1 MKENKMTKRMVRTLI
16 DSIETHGSVNYLL
29 EKLNGLV
36 AHSEGKLDYE
46 IYSTTDEYGDRYSYF
61 DVYGYKEES
70 DEVYQK
76 RMALVKCW
84 KVKQDASEKAAYER
98 LKAKFGE

>member
-1 MKENKMTKRMVRTLI
+1 MTKRMIRTLI
-16 DSIETHGSVNYLL
+16 KSIETCGSIDYLL

-61 DVYGYKEES
+61 DIYGYKEET

-76 RMALVKCW
+76 RMALAQLVKE
-84 KVKQDASEKAAYER
+84 KQDASEKAEYER
-98 LKAKFGE
+98 LKAKFEG